1 MSPVRGAR
9 RAGALALAAEA
20 RAGRLDP
27 AVDPRASALLL
38 LGACQMTTFLAAFGD
53 TDERATAPSRRGPP
67 CAGCSPA
74 ERPLRS
80 ARFPAPCAAAA
91 IFSAS

>member
-27 AVDPRASALLL
+27 AVDPRASVLLL

-53 TDERATAPSRRGPP
+53 TDERATGAELARAAVRGLLP
-67 CAGCSPA
+67 
-74 ERPLRS
+74 R
-80 ARFPAPCAAAA
+80 
-91 IFSAS
+91 